1 MRPQAVDDRTLV
13 MRDIL
18 DSQLATLD
26 GRKVGRAA
34 ELEAEWRDDGRLVL
48 RRLVLGP
55 EAHAGRIAGFLGRL
69 AHRVLS
75 GRFEHAV
82 ELSEIEEIGPTLRLS
97 RPASE
102 YDLGDADR
110 WIMDHILRWI
120 PGSGR
125 Q

>member
-1 MRPQAVDDRTLV
+1 MRPQAVADRTLV

-26 GRKVGRAA
+26 GRKVGRAVD
-34 ELEAEWRDDGRLVL
+34 LEAEWRDDGRLVL

-55 EAHAGRIAGFLGRL
+55 EAHAGRISGLVGRVT
-69 AHRVLS
+69 HRVLG

-82 ELSEIEEIGPTLRLS
+82 ELSEVEEVGPTLRLA
-97 RPASE
+97 RRASE

>member
-1 MRPQAVDDRTLV
+1 
-13 MRDIL
+13 MRDIV

-26 GRKVGRAA
+26 GRKVGRTVD
-34 ELEAEWRDDGRLVL
+34 LEAEWREDGRLVL
-48 RRLVLGP
+48 RGLVLGP
-55 EAHAGRIAGFLGRL
+55 EAHAGRISGLVGRL
-69 AHRVLS
+69 AHRVLG

-82 ELSEIEEIGPTLRLS
+82 ELSEVEEVGPTLRLA
-97 RPASE
+97 RPAHE

-110 WIMDHILRWI
+110 WIIDHILRWI